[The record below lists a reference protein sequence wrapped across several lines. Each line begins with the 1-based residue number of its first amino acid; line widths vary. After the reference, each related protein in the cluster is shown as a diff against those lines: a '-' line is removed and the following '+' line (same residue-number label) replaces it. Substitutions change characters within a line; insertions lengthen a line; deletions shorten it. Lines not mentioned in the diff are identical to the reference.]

1 MPLMMQAKL
10 LRVLEESEVERI
22 DGDHAIKVDVRVVVA
37 THRDLET
44 LVKEG
49 KFRQDLYHR
58 VYVFPLVPRRY
69 ANVAKISPS

>member
-1 MPLMMQAKL
+1 M
-10 LRVLEESEVERI
+10 ERI

-58 VYVFPLVPRRY
+58 VYVLPLVPRRY